1 MKDISGTSKSSSCT
15 PASCE
20 RATKNAPE
28 MSEQAVTYADLK
40 FQTPSKQQR
49 KKTPKNTRNKEGNEE
64 VVTYTGLKCNN
75 ASEQER
81 RERTMNSQSK
91 DSSGSAPAW
100 GLVAGILGI
109 FCLALVIA
117 VGVLAANVFQISEIP
132 CRQQENLNQF
142 QEIIPG
148 WKFALCPANWF
159 PHGEKCYHFSTEY
172 KPWLESQKACSSHG
186 SRLLQIENKQELNF
200 INPLATSH
208 WIGLLRDKTDRP
220 WMWGNGTAFSTDQ
233 FAVKKGYVDG
243 DCAVVRGRELFSD
256 DCKDTK
262 RYICELP
269 VHVPESDVSRQDRS

>member
-15 PASCE
+15 PASYE
-20 RATKNAPE
+20 RSTKNLPE

-91 DSSGSAPAW
+91 DSSASAPAW

-109 FCLALVIA
+109 FCLALVIT
-117 VGVLAANVFQISEIP
+117 VGVLAANVFQISQIP

-142 QEIIPG
+142 QEIIPEDG
-148 WKFALCPANWF
+148 SLLFAQQIGF
-159 PHGEKCYHFSTEY
+159 PMERNVTTF
-172 KPWLESQKACSSHG
+172 
-186 SRLLQIENKQELNF
+186 LLNTNHELNF

-220 WMWGNGTAFSTDQ
+220 WMWGNGTAISTDQ

-269 VHVPESDVSRQDRS
+269 VHVPESDVSGQDRS